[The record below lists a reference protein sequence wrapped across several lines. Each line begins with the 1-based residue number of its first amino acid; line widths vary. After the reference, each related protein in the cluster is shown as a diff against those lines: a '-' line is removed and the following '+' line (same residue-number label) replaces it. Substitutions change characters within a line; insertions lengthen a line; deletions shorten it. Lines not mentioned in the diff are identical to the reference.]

1 MFCDLCRR
9 KLAPAQIAKLF
20 FREFWK
26 MENAQILNSILQF
39 PGKPLRDF
47 WFGPVNEAAT
57 TAQSSISPNKNAA
70 TF

>member
-1 MFCDLCRR
+1 MFYDLCRR

-47 WFGPVNEAAT
+47 WFGPVTDVTIN
-57 TAQSSISPNKNAA
+57 AQRSISPNKNAA